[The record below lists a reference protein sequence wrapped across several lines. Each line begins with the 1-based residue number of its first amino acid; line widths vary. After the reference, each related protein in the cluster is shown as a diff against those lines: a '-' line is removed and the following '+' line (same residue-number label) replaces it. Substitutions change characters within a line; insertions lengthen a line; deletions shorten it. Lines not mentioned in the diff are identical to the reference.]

1 VNDRYYKYFPLQI
14 GGLTV
19 QNQDF
24 VVMEE
29 EDSSLWSN
37 NADGILG
44 LGFPSNLV
52 GRKYISDRPY
62 VPMLT
67 FYRPTPLFKNIVN
80 QELVSRNVFSFY
92 FPR

>member
-1 VNDRYYKYFPLQI
+1 M
-14 GGLTV
+14 